1 MGLLETMKQ
10 VAQQTNDVNV
20 PAAFMFG
27 TVTSASP
34 LSIRVDNRFD
44 ITGDAI
50 VVTKELKAG
59 YYPTHRHSGFSG
71 SPTTENKSGGSGD
84 SSFES
89 HNHTLKADYLK
100 NTGATSEYY
109 YGLAVGDKVVLFRNQ
124 GGQAFLVMGRV

>member
-44 ITGDAI
+44 ISGDAI

-59 YYPTHRHSGFSG
+59 AYLTHKHTVNPHGHTVPTHSTETADAHTHSVQPFQS
-71 SPTTENKSGGSGD
+71 E
-84 SSFES
+84 
-89 HNHTLKADYLK
+89 
-100 NTGATSEYY
+100 NTGLETAQEIYF
-109 YGLAVGDKVVLFRNQ
+109 GLAVGDKVVLFRNQ
-124 GGQAFLVMGRV
+124 GGQSFLVMGRV